1 MSLIISTEHI
11 RQEDAQRVG
20 GKGYAL
26 ALLGKGGFAV
36 PKTLCVTC
44 EAYQEYVSR
53 TGLRERIQLE
63 LNRKAFSD
71 MRWEEIWDCAT
82 RIRNMFL
89 RKPIPGELS
98 SPLKDGIDAV
108 FKNKAVV
115 VRSSAPEEDDAASSF
130 AGLHESYVN
139 IQGTEAILKH
149 IAKVW
154 ASLWSDAAL
163 LYRQEIGLD
172 VAKSAMA
179 VVIQEIIVGDK
190 SGVAFSKNPNDNS
203 QGVIESVYGLNQGLV
218 DGAVEPDRWVLDRQ
232 KKTIV
237 AHTPAERTHWM
248 IVGAAGVRLDAL
260 PEKMANLPPL
270 NAQEV
275 RHVFDLALEAEN
287 YFKSPQD
294 LEWTIRQSDLVV
306 LQSRP
311 ITTLS
316 PQKDEDKRSW
326 YLSLHRSFDN
336 LKLLRHKIENELIPA
351 MIVAADELA
360 SQKLTDLS
368 DQDLASEVS
377 RRWEINQKWTNIYWE
392 EFIPYAHGVRLFGQ
406 IYNDAVQPEDPYE
419 FIDLLTHT
427 EMASL
432 ERNQLLA
439 ELANRLRGNPSL
451 TEALNAGQTD
461 KLDPQFLEAVNH
473 FIEKFG
479 DLTCAVT
486 GGTQCEQTP
495 DALYQILLE
504 MAAHL
509 PTDADRRPVK
519 DKNALREKFLSLF
532 EGEQKKTAVELL
544 DLARSSYQLR
554 DDDNIYLG
562 RIEAQLL
569 AAVREARQRIDADRQ
584 RGSAPKVAAELLKVV
599 ESLDHR
605 PQFQPAHK
613 QNPQD
618 GFILQAR
625 QLIGQPAGPGLAK
638 GPARVIQQTADLSEF
653 KYGEILICD
662 AVDPN
667 MTFVVPLAAGV
678 VERRGGMLIHGAII
692 AREYGLPCVTGIPE
706 ATRLIQNGDEV
717 TVDGYLGIV
726 TLGSSELQGH
736 LRGFQNGPAAGH
748 PVEEKS

>member
-1 MSLIISTEHI
+1 MNWIISAENI
-11 RQEDAQRVG
+11 GKGDGPLVG
-20 GKGYAL
+20 GKGQAL
-26 ALLGKGGFAV
+26 ALLARGGFRV
-36 PKTLCVTC
+36 PKTLCVISDT
-44 EAYQEYVSR
+44 YREYVSR
-53 TGLRERIQLE
+53 TGLRERILLE
-63 LNRKAFSD
+63 LNRKDFKE

-89 RKPIPGELS
+89 RKPIPDDITRQLKKSIEL
-98 SPLKDGIDAV
+98 A
-108 FKNKAVV
+108 FKGKSVV

-139 IQGTEAILKH
+139 VQGTDAILEH

-172 VAKSAMA
+172 VKKSAMA
-179 VVIQEIIVGDK
+179 VVIQEIVMGEK
-190 SGVAFSKNPNDNS
+190 SGVAFSQSPNDRS
-203 QGVIESVYGLNQGLV
+203 QGIIESVYGLNQGLV
-218 DGAVEPDRWVLDRQ
+218 DGAVEPDRWVLDRR
-232 KKTIV
+232 KKTIIS
-237 AHTPAERTHWM
+237 HTPAERKLWA
-248 IVGAAGVRLDAL
+248 IAAESGVRLDSL
-260 PEKMANLPPL
+260 PENLTDLPPL
-270 NAQEV
+270 NTQETL
-275 RHVFDLALEAEN
+275 HVFELALKAEN

-294 LEWTIRQSDLVV
+294 MEWTFLKNDLVV

-316 PQKDEDKRSW
+316 SPSKDDNRSW

-336 LKLLRHKIENELIPA
+336 LKRLRHKIEKELIPA
-351 MIVAADELA
+351 MIAAADQMA
-360 SQKLTDLS
+360 RHDLTAVS
-368 DQDLASEVS
+368 DEHRAAEINH
-377 RRWEINQKWTNIYWE
+377 RWEINQKRTNIYWE

-406 IYNDAVQPEDPYE
+406 IYNDAMHPEDPYE

-432 ERNQLLA
+432 ERNQMLA
-439 ELANRLRGNPSL
+439 DMAKQIRNNPGLAKALRESQ
-451 TEALNAGQTD
+451 TE
-461 KLDPQFLEAVNH
+461 KLDPPFSEAVDR
-473 FIEKFG
+473 FVVKFG

-486 GGTQCEQTP
+486 GGTQCEQAP
-495 DALYQILLE
+495 DALYKILLE
-504 MAAHL
+504 MAHHL
-509 PTDADRRPVK
+509 PDETERPAS
-519 DKNALREKFLSLF
+519 KNKEGLQQRFLNRF
-532 EGEQKKTAVELL
+532 EGEQKQLAGELL

-569 AAVREARQRIDADRQ
+569 AAVREARQRIDDHLHA
-584 RGSAPKVAAELLKVV
+584 GSNKKIAAELLKVL

-605 PQFQPAHK
+605 PQFQPPYK
-613 QNPQD
+613 QKPGD
-618 GFILQAR
+618 DFVIQAR

-638 GPARVIQQTADLSEF
+638 GPARVIEHTADLAEF

-678 VERRGGMLIHGAII
+678 VERRGGMLVHGAII
-692 AREYGLPCVTGIPE
+692 AREYGLPCVTGIPD
-706 ATRLIQNGDEV
+706 ATQLIRNGDEV

-726 TLGSSELQGH
+726 TIGSAEL
-736 LRGFQNGPAAGH
+736 
-748 PVEEKS
+748 